1 MEEAD
6 QHETLPILARDA
18 RITTH
23 AVEDAS
29 AALPEVRRGRGGLP
43 TVQAAAAAA
52 GGFMAGAAVY
62 GIVQQRRGR
71 GGGALAKGA
80 RKRSLGRRR
89 GRGALPA
96 AGQAAVE
103 SLEVLSTRTMLLD
116 VHLLG
121 APRAHGDG

>member
-6 QHETLPILARDA
+6 EREVLPILARDV
-18 RITTH
+18 RITPRP
-23 AVEDAS
+23 AGDS
-29 AALPEVRRGRGGLP
+29 SSLPEVRRARGGLP
-43 TVQAAAAAA
+43 AVQAAAAAA
-52 GGFMAGAAVY
+52 GGFVAGAAVY

-71 GGGALAKGA
+71 SGAGALVKGA
-80 RKRSLGRRR
+80 RKRSLARR
-89 GRGALPA
+89 GSRGVLPA

-121 APRAHGDG
+121 APRSHGDG

>member
-6 QHETLPILARDA
+6 EREVLPILARDV
-18 RITTH
+18 RITPRP
-23 AVEDAS
+23 AEGS
-29 AALPEVRRGRGGLP
+29 SSLPEVRRGRGALP
-43 TVQAAAAAA
+43 AVQAAAAAA
-52 GGFMAGAAVY
+52 GGFVAGAAVY

-71 GGGALAKGA
+71 SGSGALVKGA
-80 RKRSLGRRR
+80 RKRSLARRG

-121 APRAHGDG
+121 APRGHGDG